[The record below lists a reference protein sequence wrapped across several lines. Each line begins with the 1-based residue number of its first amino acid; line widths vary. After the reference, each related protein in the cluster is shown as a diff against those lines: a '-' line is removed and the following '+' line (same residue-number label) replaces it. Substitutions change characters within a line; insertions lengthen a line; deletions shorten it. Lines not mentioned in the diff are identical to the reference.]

1 MATQAKN
8 SPSQWPVWG
17 QEARIL
23 VDFDKL
29 ALFVITVKLMIK
41 M

>member
-1 MATQAKN
+1 MVTKAKN

-17 QEARIL
+17 QEARIF
-23 VDFDKL
+23 VDFAKL
-29 ALFVITVKLMIK
+29 LLFVITVKLMIK